1 MPALT
6 LSTALQLIIGAGLL
20 NVWLLRAGNQTAYR
34 GGSAQTLR
42 QEFDAYGLPSV
53 MFFVV
58 GTLKILAGIIL
69 IAGLWIRLPVT
80 LAAGVVALLMLG
92 ALAMHLKVKDPLLK
106 SVPAGVML
114 ALCAT
119 LLLAG

>member
-92 ALAMHLKVKDPLLK
+92 ALAMHLRVKDPLLK

>member
-106 SVPAGVML
+106 SVPA
-114 ALCAT
+114 LCAT